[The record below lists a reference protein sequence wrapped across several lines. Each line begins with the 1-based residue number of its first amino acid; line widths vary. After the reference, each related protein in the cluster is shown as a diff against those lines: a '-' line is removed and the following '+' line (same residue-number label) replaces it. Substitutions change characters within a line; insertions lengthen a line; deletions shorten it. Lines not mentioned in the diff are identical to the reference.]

1 MPDYRT
7 IPPTIEGVCRY
18 SLTGK
23 CSVTYNGKPVCPAGI
38 CAPPENKA
46 FTDERTTAMKFCI
59 ACKHLESETAQAKA
73 LKLRPRLC
81 LRPDR
86 EILDMVTSKVLAT
99 SREQVAA
106 RDERKGFDPGACS
119 PEGKFFDPR

>member
-1 MPDYRT
+1 
-7 IPPTIEGVCRY
+7 
-18 SLTGK
+18 
-23 CSVTYNGKPVCPAGI
+23 
-38 CAPPENKA
+38 
-46 FTDERTTAMKFCI
+46 MKFCI
-59 ACKHLESETAQAKA
+59 DCIHLEGDASVARAPKI
-73 LKLRPRLC
+73 RPKLC

-86 EILDMVTSKVLAT
+86 EILDMVTGEVLAT